1 MSENMKKTYWLDK
14 AENKKKI
21 FIGLIIAAILV
32 ALPDF
37 LSLLGILYE
46 THPYTKVEEIP
57 AFYGIYA
64 ALGLLVVISV
74 AGFIGRFLTVKEDYY
89 D

>member
-1 MSENMKKTYWLDK
+1 MSDKMKKTYWLDK
-14 AENKKKI
+14 ASNKNKT

-37 LSLLGILYE
+37 LSLFGILYE
-46 THPYTKVEEIP
+46 THPYTKVEQIP
-57 AFYGIYA
+57 TFYGLYA
-64 ALGLLVVISV
+64 SLGLLVVISV
-74 AGFIGRFLTVKEDYY
+74 ASFIGRFLTVKEDYY